1 MLSFQNADSGG
12 ISRAVSDE
20 DKYILSNVVETKMLY
35 LSTRSTQCTQLN
47 GDMKSHVSFDL
58 KSYLDFAGDDS
69 IHSITLSMPYAI
81 LVNSNYQINSTNNTL
96 KYEINGNA
104 YTIRVPSGNYTTETF
119 IPVMIDLFNVT
130 SGIGFNI
137 ILNQTTATFTFTH
150 TTYTFQFLS
159 TSTINYVLGF
169 TNVVVSSQTPP
180 FPQVDFLGNI
190 SGGSNVITLVTS
202 PQTPLV
208 VGNTVAYYDPNTG
221 LTSTTQIT
229 EIGANTFTLLNP
241 LLGTS
246 ITNGVFVSGPNY
258 GLIMP
263 RVCNFLPNPLF
274 RICIE
279 NNSMYN
285 GQVLGSAGNPQFSNV
300 LASIPNVTKQ
310 NTQIVYQNFS
320 DEFAIQP
327 SGQTSLILAILDDNN
342 NFVDFN
348 GISSYFQLRIRL
360 YRRIK
365 KSLKSFGEVLG
376 GATNLRN
383 IMVQETEDI
392 KKPIHKIL

>member
-1 MLSFQNADSGG
+1 MISFQNADSGG
-12 ISRAVSDE
+12 TSRAVSDE
-20 DKYILSNVVETKMLY
+20 EKYILSNVVETKMLY

-81 LVNSNYQINSTNNTL
+81 LVNSNYQINTTNNTL
-96 KYEINGNA
+96 NYTLNGDP
-104 YTIRVPSGNYTTETF
+104 YTLKVPVGNYNTDTF
-119 IPVMIDLFNVT
+119 IPTLINELNLK
-130 SGIGFNI
+130 SGVGFNI
-137 ILNQTTATFTFTH
+137 ILNQTTCIFSITH
-150 TTYTFQFLS
+150 TTYPFVLLAS
-159 TSTINYVLGF
+159 STINYVLGY
-169 TNVVVSSQTPP
+169 SSTLPSSTSPP
-180 FPQVDFLGNI
+180 FNQTSFRGSI
-190 SGGSNVITLVTS
+190 SGGSNVVTIL
-202 PQTPLV
+202 TPPTIPLI
-208 VGNTVAYYDPNTG
+208 VGNYLGYYNTG
-221 LTSTTQIT
+221 TTNIDTAQIT
-229 EIGANTFTLLNP
+229 AIGANTITLANP
-241 LLGTS
+241 LESFS
-246 ITNGVFVSGPNY
+246 ITNGTFFSGVNY
-258 GLIMP
+258 GVTCS

-320 DEFAIQP
+320 DEFAIQA
-327 SGQTSLILAILDDNN
+327 SGQTTLTLAILDDNN

-383 IMVQETEDI
+383 IMEQETEDI
-392 KKPIHKIL
+392 KKPINKIL